1 MASTDNPDKIEENI
15 CNDKKDVIDEAIDRI
30 KEKLRKL
37 RLKENNSE
45 REIERRRRFQDR
57 IKAFSSLEES
67 NSAQPAKP
75 RGQERSSNNKKIFS
89 ENPMASN
96 SLE

>member
-1 MASTDNPDKIEENI
+1 MTSSDNPDKIEENI

-37 RLKENNSE
+37 RLKENNSQ
-45 REIERRRRFQDR
+45 REIERRQRFRER

-75 RGQERSSNNKKIFS
+75 RGRETSSNNKKIFS
-89 ENPMASN
+89 ENSMASN
-96 SLE
+96 NLE

>member
-1 MASTDNPDKIEENI
+1 MASSDSQDKTEENI

-37 RLKENNSE
+37 RLKENNSDHGV
-45 REIERRRRFQDR
+45 ERRRRFQDR

-75 RGQERSSNNKKIFS
+75 RGREMSSNNKKIFS
-89 ENPMASN
+89 ENSMTSN
-96 SLE
+96 NLE